1 VKAFVLQ
8 KISSLILQGS
18 TIKRALRVDEN
29 VILLQIDKSKYFFDL
44 NKGNSDIYI
53 DIEYDIAK
61 KFNAPFDVVLAK
73 RFTKSKI
80 LEVKAVER
88 ILTIKVQ
95 TNLNFKT
102 QINYIQF
109 EFTGRWTNCII
120 LDENFV
126 VVDALHHISSNVS
139 FREVKPNEVLKPL
152 PPKKIQEKVFEI
164 DDVIEYTQKLFYQ
177 KFEKRLNQ
185 IKLSQ
190 INLANKKIEKLSK
203 ILNSLQSQD
212 DLMKQSR
219 LYEKYANLAM
229 INLYKIKN
237 KYEKFIE
244 VKDFDGTIIKIPI
257 PKLRN
262 INEIGNYYYHQAKK
276 MKNKAKNIT
285 IEKQNLEE
293 KIEYLQNYKKGIQK
307 ATSISELNIY
317 KSSKKSKSKEDNV
330 EQFFIDDFVVKVGKN
345 EKGNIKLLKTSK
357 ANDIWLHIKDKKGA
371 HVIIQTNKKNVP
383 EDVIIKAGKLALV
396 FSNANEGIVDY
407 TQRRHLYIQEKAFVK
422 YVTYKSIKLKI

>member
-139 FREVKPNEVLKPL
+139 FREVKPNEALKPL

-164 DDVIEYTQKLFYQ
+164 DDVVEYTQKLFYQ

-237 KYEKFIE
+237 KYEK
-244 VKDFDGTIIKIPI
+244 
-257 PKLRN
+257 L
-262 INEIGNYYYHQAKK
+262 
-276 MKNKAKNIT
+276 
-285 IEKQNLEE
+285 
-293 KIEYLQNYKKGIQK
+293 
-307 ATSISELNIY
+307 
-317 KSSKKSKSKEDNV
+317 
-330 EQFFIDDFVVKVGKN
+330 
-345 EKGNIKLLKTSK
+345 
-357 ANDIWLHIKDKKGA
+357 
-371 HVIIQTNKKNVP
+371 
-383 EDVIIKAGKLALV
+383 
-396 FSNANEGIVDY
+396 
-407 TQRRHLYIQEKAFVK
+407 
-422 YVTYKSIKLKI
+422 